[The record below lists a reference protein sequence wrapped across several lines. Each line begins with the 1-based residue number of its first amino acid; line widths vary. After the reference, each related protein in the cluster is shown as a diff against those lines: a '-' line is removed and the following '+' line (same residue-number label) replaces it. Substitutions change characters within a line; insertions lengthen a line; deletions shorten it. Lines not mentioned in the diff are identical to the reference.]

1 MATPREIDLETR
13 LANIFT
19 PYAVSQMQDFFKKQ
33 PDQTHAKFV
42 HYTSADAA
50 LSIIQKKRI
59 WMRNVTCMTD
69 YREVL
74 HGFDILNKI
83 FSEPSDRKA
92 FDEAVDS
99 CVPGS
104 AQEAIDFFYRWSRDI
119 SLNTYITSIS
129 EHDEMENRDG
139 RLSMWRAYGGTIA
152 RAAIIFKVSS
162 SLLNA
167 GVFNLVVSPVGYLTE
182 EGVRSQFHQVVANI
196 RREIEFLKSVER
208 PLFVQNIF
216 NMLVAGVTCLKHD
229 GFREEREWRL
239 VYAPE
244 RWHSPLIEPSTE
256 TVAGIPQVIYKIPFD
271 AAVSGIP
278 SFLDFSS
285 IFDHLIIG
293 PSQYPW
299 SMSRAFVTALKN
311 AGVSDPE
318 SRLAF
323 SEIPIRT

>member
-1 MATPREIDLETR
+1 VVTQKEIDLETR
-13 LANIFT
+13 LAKIFT
-19 PYAVSQMQDFFKKQ
+19 PYAVKHTQDFFAKQ

-50 LSIIQKKRI
+50 LSMIQKKRI
-59 WMRNVTCMTD
+59 WMRNVTCMSD
-69 YREVL
+69 YREVQ

-83 FSEPSDRKA
+83 FSEPTNRRA
-92 FDEAVDS
+92 FDEALDA
-99 CVPGS
+99 CIPGS
-104 AQEAIDFFYRWSRDI
+104 AQEAIDFFNHWLADI

-129 EHDEMENRDG
+129 EHDEEENRDG
-139 RLSMWRAYGGTIA
+139 RLSMWRAYGGNIA
-152 RAAIIFKVSS
+152 RAAIVFKVSS

-182 EGVRSQFHQVVANI
+182 EQVRVQFHQVVSNI
-196 RREIEFLKSVER
+196 RDESEFLKSVER
-208 PLFVQNIF
+208 PRFVQNVF
-216 NMLVAGVTCLKHD
+216 NMLVAGVTCLKHH

-244 RWHSPLIEPSTE
+244 RWASPLIESSTE
-256 TVAGIPQVIYKIPFD
+256 VIGGIPQVVYKIPFD
-271 AAVSGIP
+271 ATVSGIP

-285 IFDHLIIG
+285 IFDSLIIG

-311 AGVSDPE
+311 AGVSKPE
-318 SRLAF
+318 SRLVA